1 MLSPDD
7 YTKPNMLEVK
17 RVKEENL
24 FLFSLRVDRSNQK
37 CLWTSW
43 TAHIAQK
50 LLMVKTWDM

>member
-7 YTKPNMLEVK
+7 YAKPNKLEVK
-17 RVKEENL
+17 EKNL
-24 FLFSLRVDRSNQK
+24 LLFSFRVDRSNQR